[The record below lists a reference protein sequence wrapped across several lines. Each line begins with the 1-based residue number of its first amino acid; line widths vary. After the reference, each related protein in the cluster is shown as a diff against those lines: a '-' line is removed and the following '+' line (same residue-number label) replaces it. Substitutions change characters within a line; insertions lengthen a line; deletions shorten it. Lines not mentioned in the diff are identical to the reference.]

1 MDQRKGLAWSMRRI
15 IFLILIIL
23 SSAGCSTISLR
34 KVNYV
39 ALDNID
45 PQAVRREFALV
56 IPQRLQVI
64 NTIVFQYKWLSFSA
78 LGYTDVN
85 RNEKTFAVS
94 CLNPVGIKLF
104 ELSGDSNSVKP
115 GFVLKE
121 LLKKGDLPR
130 VVGEDIR
137 RIYFDTVP
145 APEAKVEKQK
155 YKIIFSQPYGAGSM
169 KYVFAGSQKLLI
181 EKSYY
186 EKKHCA
192 WRVFY
197 HEYRLDHG
205 KFYPSVILLKN
216 YRFGY
221 NLIIR
226 LKEVR

>member
-1 MDQRKGLAWSMRRI
+1 MRRI

-23 SSAGCSTISLR
+23 NIAGCSTIPFR
-34 KVNYV
+34 KINYV
-39 ALDNID
+39 AVDSID
-45 PQAVRREFALV
+45 PQVVRREFASA

-64 NTIVFQYKWLSFSA
+64 NTIVFQYMWQSFSA
-78 LGYTDVN
+78 LGYTDVD
-85 RNEKTFAVS
+85 RDKKIFAVS

-121 LLKKGDLPR
+121 LLKKGDLPG

-145 APEAKVEKQK
+145 SPEAKVEKKK
-155 YKIIFSQPYGAGSM
+155 YKIIFSRPYGAGLM
-169 KYVFAGSQKLLI
+169 KYVFAGSQNLLI

-186 EKKHCA
+186 EKKRCL

-197 HEYRLDHG
+197 NEYRQEQG
-205 KFYPSVILLKN
+205 KFYPSGILLKN
-216 YRFGY
+216 YRYRY
-221 NLIIR
+221 NLVIR
-226 LKEVR
+226 LKEIR

>member
-1 MDQRKGLAWSMRRI
+1 MRRI
-15 IFLILIIL
+15 ILLILIIL
-23 SSAGCSTISLR
+23 SSVGCSTISLR
-34 KVNYV
+34 KINYV
-39 ALDNID
+39 ALDGID
-45 PQAVRREFALV
+45 PQLVRQEFASVL
-56 IPQRLQVI
+56 PQKLQVI
-64 NTIVFQYKWLSFSA
+64 NTIVFQYKWQSFSA

-85 RNEKTFAVS
+85 RDKKIFAVS

-104 ELSGDSNSVKP
+104 ELSGDSNTVKP
-115 GFVLKE
+115 GYVLKE
-121 LLKKGDLPR
+121 LLKRGDLPR

-145 APEAKVEKQK
+145 LPEAKVEKQR
-155 YKIIFSQPYGAGSM
+155 YKIIFSRPHGAGLM

-186 EKKHCA
+186 EKKHCL

-197 HEYRLDHG
+197 NEYRLDHG

-216 YRFGY
+216 YRFDY

-226 LKEVR
+226 LKEIR